1 MRFRDFKLIE
11 SKIKKIVKESD
22 DDIALPSSIM
32 AAKEFAKTDSAGNRK
47 YVLAIA
53 NSINARKPFAV
64 IPAGKTKNS
73 KEATFGPIETIELEG
88 KTLSVDE
95 WSAWANNPKTDVKD
109 IVKTMFYID
118 GTAYNPNKIWKTEAA
133 TGAMGIN
140 KGDAAEAILGA
151 AITAKFGAGGRSI
164 TKDDVINIL
173 KEVIARGIYTG
184 TTDYQTVGIEDDNF
198 SFKLTLNSKSMKSLK
213 TWIQEDDPLSAPKN
227 FKIVQEGV
235 DPKTIRDLQKS
246 VSDATEY
253 ANSNKRAMTAV
264 ERAKADPDKNEVQ
277 VISDGG
283 DASQQSS
290 TKVDLK
296 ITYDGQATRLLSLK
310 SGTVKQF
317 GQISGADW
325 NVVSD
330 FFESV
335 LKFRLP
341 DNLKT
346 EFGFKDMSDPGYK
359 EYNYS
364 QGPFAKLYAEMA
376 KQIAAYT
383 EGDDVKKEYN
393 LVKNVYDGIN
403 YHATRGEEGVTL
415 VILSPSAKI
424 AYKELAFDER
434 LLAALEIYDLQVV
447 NEPGLSNHRI
457 SIIGVLKTN
466 AAKAALGQNA
476 AKLDSKAILV
486 QLRTAIQGNAVRNVV
501 EMGPLLKELADVEKL
516 DKLDKQDIPSQTM
529 SAKYI
534 RDLASKI
541 NQLPKLTPELN
552 VKIDNIVN
560 KATPQDLKTLIKAN
574 IRWVSDAAGEELQS
588 RNIK

>member
-11 SKIKKIVKESD
+11 SKVKKIIRESD
-22 DDIALPSSIM
+22 EDVALPSSVM
-32 AAKEFAKTDSAGNRK
+32 AAKEFAKTDPDGNRK
-47 YVLAIA
+47 YVLAMAKSIK
-53 NSINARKPFAV
+53 NSKPFAA
-64 IPAGKTKNS
+64 IPQGKSPKS

-88 KTLSVDE
+88 KTLSADE
-95 WSAWANNPKTDVKD
+95 WSAWANNPETDIKD
-109 IVKTMFYID
+109 IVKTVFYID
-118 GTAYNPNKIWKTEAA
+118 GTGYTPNKIWKTEAA

-151 AITAKFGAGGRSI
+151 AITAKFRAGGRSV
-164 TKDDVINIL
+164 TKNDVINIL

-184 TTDYQTVGIEDDNF
+184 TTDYQTAGIEDDDF
-198 SFKLTLNSKSMKSLK
+198 SFKLTLNSKSMKSLR
-213 TWIQEDDPLSAPKN
+213 TWMQEDDPLSSPKN

-235 DPKTIRDLQKS
+235 DPKIIKDLQKS

-264 ERAKADPDKNEVQ
+264 EKAKADPGKNEVQ

-296 ITYDGQATRLLSLK
+296 ITYDGQPTRLLSLK
-310 SGTVKQF
+310 AGTVKQF
-317 GQISGADW
+317 GQVSGAEW
-325 NVVSD
+325 SVASD

-335 LKFRLP
+335 LKFKLP
-341 DNLKT
+341 DNFKT
-346 EFGFKDMSDPGYK
+346 EFGFKDSSDPDYK

-383 EGDDVKKEYN
+383 QNDDVKKEYN

-415 VILSPSAKI
+415 VILSPSTKI

-434 LLAALEIYDLQVV
+434 LLAALELYDLQVV
-447 NEPGLSNHRI
+447 NESGLSNHRI
-457 SIIGVLKTN
+457 SIIGILKTN

-476 AKLDSKAILV
+476 AKLDSKSILV
-486 QLRTAIQGNAVRNVV
+486 QLRTSMQGTAVRNIV

-516 DKLDKQDIPSQTM
+516 DKQNVPKQTIGTD
-529 SAKYI
+529 YI
-534 RDLASKI
+534 RDLESKI
-541 NQLPKLTPELN
+541 NQLSKLTPELK
-552 VKIDNIVN
+552 VKIDNIVDR
-560 KATPQDLKTLIKAN
+560 ATPQDLKTLIKAN
-574 IRWVSDAAGEELQS
+574 ISWISDAAAQELQS